1 MLRFEAVTTD
11 NLLLVAP
18 VSDVTFYSGA
28 IQNKAHGID
37 ITPVV
42 RQHLGSF
49 NKKCQTSKFQN

>member
-49 NKKCQTSKFQN
+49 NKKCQT